1 MTVTALTDTPLELG
15 EGVRLVDGRL
25 LLVDI
30 LAGTLYAH
38 PGNTCAPL
46 EKLLGLDVPLGAV
59 APVRGRRD
67 TWIAAAGDGIALLTI
82 GQPVQWLAHP
92 ERVTEGRTRMN
103 DGACD
108 PSGRFWAG
116 SMAYDG
122 TSSLGALYRVD
133 TDARVERVLDDL
145 VIVNGPAFS
154 PDGTSMYVADSG
166 RGTITRYDL
175 DGDGWPVGA
184 TLLVNETSHA
194 VPDGITIDR
203 SGALWVAMWGGSEL
217 RRYSPDGDLLA
228 TVALPAAQPTSVA
241 LVGGRAVVTTARL
254 GIADPGAMDGLVLSV
269 ALDGIDDLKDVTA
282 QPTRA
287 YG

>member
-38 PGNTCAPL
+38 PGKTCAPL

-108 PSGRFWAG
+108 ASGRFWAG

-122 TSSLGALYRVD
+122 TSRLGVLYRVD

-154 PDGTSMYVADSG
+154 PDGTSMFVADSG
-166 RGTITRYDL
+166 RGTITRYHL
-175 DGDGWPVGA
+175 DGDGWPAGA
-184 TLLVNETSHA
+184 TLIVNETSHA

-203 SGALWVAMWGGSEL
+203 SGALWVAMWGGAEI

-228 TVALPAAQPTSVA
+228 TVALPATQPTSIA

-254 GIADPGAMDGLVLSV
+254 GLADPGAMDGLVLSV
-269 ALDGIDDLKDVTA
+269 ALDGVVDLNDVTA
-282 QPTRA
+282 PPTRA